1 MNAEPRHDLER
12 IGMRVAAEQDR
23 RLYVQALPDAD
34 VLLAGVG
41 ARRRKAQV
49 RARVLGTAA
58 TALVLL
64 LGVIGMLQL
73 RKPSAD
79 LDRVANAAAN
89 GAAPTTAAAAQPD
102 LGVTRAASLE
112 VPLRFVDGT
121 RVVVKPQAVADLR
134 AVTPHGAT
142 IALERGTIDVD
153 VVHTDTSRWDVI
165 AGQFDIRVTG
175 TRFDATWDPQTKQL
189 TVAMM
194 QGTVRV
200 SGPCVDEPLSA
211 PTTKVFTC
219 GDVPTIAATALPPA
233 PASASGKPA
242 APAKGAATTTS
253 AAQASSAAGEPTA
266 RDLLGLADTARLSGD
281 TAGAR
286 KTYTR
291 VREQF
296 PRTDEAA
303 KAAFL
308 LGRMSE
314 ASGAA
319 DDAVRSYASAMSE
332 SPNGAFAQDALGR
345 TMELEQRRGRSER
358 ARALAN
364 EYSTKYP
371 NGPYRAY
378 AASVLD
384 AHP

>member
-41 ARRRKAQV
+41 ARQRKAQV

-64 LGVIGMLQL
+64 LGVIGVLQL
-73 RKPSAD
+73 RKPSAA
-79 LDRVANAAAN
+79 VA
-89 GAAPTTAAAAQPD
+89 GAAPAVQPD

-121 RVVVKPQAVADLR
+121 RVIVKPQAVADLR
-134 AVTPHGAT
+134 SVTPHGAT

-153 VVHTDTSRWDVI
+153 VVHTDASRWDVI

-211 PTTKVFTC
+211 PTKKVFMC
-219 GDVPTIAATALPPA
+219 GDAPTIAATALPAAPA
-233 PASASGKPA
+233 SASPSGKPTSASASGKPTA
-242 APAKGAATTTS
+242 AAKATS
-253 AAQASSAAGEPTA
+253 ATSATSASPGTGEASA
-266 RDLLGLADTARLSGD
+266 RDMLGLADASRLSGD

-364 EYSTKYP
+364 DYLSKYP

-384 AHP
+384 ARP